1 MARATIL
8 ERRWTTGEV
17 EVRSVGQKAYIEG
30 YAAVFN
36 SRSKNLGG
44 FVEVVER
51 PAFNKTVK
59 EADVRALWNHDP
71 SLLLGRTRAG
81 TLKLSVDNSGLYY
94 RTEAPNTSYAND
106 LVELLARGD
115 VTQSSFSF
123 FKIHDEWD
131 LTEDEYPQ
139 RHLTEVGLVDVSPV
153 TYPAYEEATS
163 GVSRAAALGGLAKR
177 CGLEVC
183 QLADEEAIRRAI
195 SDGPVRTADDSPSA
209 GAESQ
214 PDAEATRRSHW
225 QAEARRLADL
235 EAQFR
240 AA

>member
-81 TLKLSVDNSGLYY
+81 TLKLSLDNSGLYY
-94 RTEAPNTSYAND
+94 RTEAPNTSYARD

-163 GVSRAAALGGLAKR
+163 GVSRAAALDGLAKR

-183 QLADEEAIRRAI
+183 QLADVSAIRRAI
-195 SDGPVRTADDSPSA
+195 SDGPVQSTDSPSA
-209 GAESQ
+209 GAESGS
-214 PDAEATRRSHW
+214 DAEATRRSHW

>member
-81 TLKLSVDNSGLYY
+81 TLKLSLDTSGLYY
-94 RTEAPNTSYAND
+94 RTEAPNTSYARD
-106 LVELLARGD
+106 LVELLSRGD

-163 GVSRAAALGGLAKR
+163 GVSRAAALDGLAKR

-183 QLADEEAIRRAI
+183 QLADEQAIRRAI
-195 SDGPVRTADDSPSA
+195 SDGPVRSADSPSA
-209 GAESQ
+209 GAESES
-214 PDAEATRRSHW
+214 DAEATRRSHW